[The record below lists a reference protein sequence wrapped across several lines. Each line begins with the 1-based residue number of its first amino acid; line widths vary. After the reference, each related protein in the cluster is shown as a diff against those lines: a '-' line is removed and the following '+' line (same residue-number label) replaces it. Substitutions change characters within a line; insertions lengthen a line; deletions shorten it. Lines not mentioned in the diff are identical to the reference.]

1 MGSKKGKYEE
11 EDTNTKISIQEKT
24 NSEVNTEAVQRP
36 NLLFVTYRWPDRSK
50 NNNKILRI

>member
-24 NSEVNTEAVQRP
+24 NTVNTEAVQRP